1 MSLRHVPG
9 SGIMQDPVLFPNP
22 EEYIPERFV
31 PGSALFNPALQP
43 FDLPFG
49 FGRRVCPGMHLA
61 RNSIFITI
69 SRILWAFD
77 ISPPVDENGAHILP
91 DPNNFTL
98 GFNSRPMPF
107 GCVLKPRS
115 EKIRELVMREGEAA
129 NESLAGWE

>member
-1 MSLRHVPG
+1 
-9 SGIMQDPVLFPNP
+9 MQDPVMFPSP
-22 EEYIPERFV
+22 DEFRPERFLETTD
-31 PGSALFNPALQP
+31 PRLQD

-49 FGRRVCPGMHLA
+49 FGRRICVGMHLA
-61 RNSIFITI
+61 KNSLFITM

-115 EKIRELVMREGEAA
+115 EKIRELIMREGEAA